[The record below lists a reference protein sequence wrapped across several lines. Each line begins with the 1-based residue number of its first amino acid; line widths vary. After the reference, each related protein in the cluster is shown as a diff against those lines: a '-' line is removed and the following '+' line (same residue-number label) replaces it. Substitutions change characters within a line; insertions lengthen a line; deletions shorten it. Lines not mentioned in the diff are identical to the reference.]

1 MFGEALKGH
10 LHVPF
15 SISFGPNR
23 MHLTGES
30 PSGMWRAERQS
41 THHLLASPIFVHS
54 HSLVTVRGL
63 CQVQIVGHF
72 EYGMY
77 EKVLCYTNFLGVE
90 WLKYFQSCNPRMTSR
105 FCRDLQTHLI
115 ITHFFGKFTQLPEE

>member
-30 PSGMWRAERQS
+30 PSGMWRAERQG

-77 EKVLCYTNFLGVE
+77 EKVLCYTNFLGME
-90 WLKYFQSCNPRMTSR
+90 WQKYFQSCTPRMTSR
-105 FCRDLQTHLI
+105 FCRDLQTRLI
-115 ITHFFGKFTQLPEE
+115 ITRSFGKFTQLPEE